1 VGIHHLL
8 LAMPVWLYFVV
19 APLFTVANLIA
30 ASSLVNAL
38 KKRTP
43 VLQQTPPPS
52 AKTKNVNRTL
62 LVNYALL
69 SGFGGTTLFFLARLH
84 NVSWDNVTVLNTLPA
99 VALVL
104 LGNDVL
110 YYAYHRLMH
119 TDFFW
124 NKLHYIHH
132 ESLSPGGLSDTFYEH
147 PLDFF
152 FGTLCAVLP
161 LAIVPINIAAA
172 VVCLFLQTF
181 LAVAY
186 HSGHEI
192 RVPVIFT
199 ARRHDD
205 HHRYYRGN
213 YAQNFAL
220 VDLLLGTVIRKQEA
234 PVLVSQA
241 PDDVP
246 VG

>member
-43 VLQQTPPPS
+43 VLQQAPPPS
-52 AKTKNVNRTL
+52 AKTKSVNRTL

-84 NVSWDNVTVLNTLPA
+84 NVSWDKVTVLNTLPA

-132 ESLSPGGLSDTFYEH
+132 ESLSPGGLSDTTSSSA
-147 PLDFF
+147 P
-152 FGTLCAVLP
+152 CARCFRWRSCRSISRP
-161 LAIVPINIAAA
+161 PSSAFSCRPSSPSPTTRATRSA
-172 VVCLFLQTF
+172 F
-181 LAVAY
+181 
-186 HSGHEI
+186 
-192 RVPVIFT
+192 R
-199 ARRHDD
+199 
-205 HHRYYRGN
+205 
-213 YAQNFAL
+213 
-220 VDLLLGTVIRKQEA
+220 
-234 PVLVSQA
+234 
-241 PDDVP
+241 
-246 VG
+246 